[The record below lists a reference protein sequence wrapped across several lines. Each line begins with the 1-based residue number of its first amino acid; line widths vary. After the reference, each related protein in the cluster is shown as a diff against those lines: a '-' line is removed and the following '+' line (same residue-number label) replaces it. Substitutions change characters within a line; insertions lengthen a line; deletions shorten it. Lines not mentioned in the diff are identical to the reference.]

1 MKFTKEQALESIKAK
16 FVGKSGKTS
25 QKISDITISDTI
37 ESLLSIEG
45 VVTDETE
52 LDDFVTKAF
61 RHVDTLNR
69 NIIKEQSDFVKNY
82 NPEPPKEPRDVEVKQ
97 PDPPKA
103 PDDKISKEDLK
114 VLFQEMMG
122 ASIDPVMQEINA
134 LKKEREVTLRN
145 ERLSQLTSEL
155 KLTNEWR
162 VDFENAME
170 LATLKLGESASAED
184 VFAEAKAKFNKTLS
198 AKGQTYVPGE
208 GSGGE
213 GKGTSPL
220 KGYVDKVLKEKE
232 NAVAKSRGLSEFLG
246 VGEPVSKK

>member
-82 NPEPPKEPRDVEVKQ
+82 NPEPPKDVEVKQ

-122 ASIDPVMQEINA
+122 ASINPVMQEINA

-145 ERLSQLTSEL
+145 ERLSQLTGEL
-155 KLTNEWR
+155 KLTNEWK

-213 GKGTSPL
+213 GEGTSLL

-232 NAVAKSRGLSEFLG
+232 NTVAKSRGLSEFLG